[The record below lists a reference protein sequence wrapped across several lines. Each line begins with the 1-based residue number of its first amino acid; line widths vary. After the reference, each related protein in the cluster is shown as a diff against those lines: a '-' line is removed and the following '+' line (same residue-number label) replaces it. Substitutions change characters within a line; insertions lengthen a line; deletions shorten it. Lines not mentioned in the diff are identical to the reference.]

1 MYILQFEYDNQLWLS
16 RIYIVMI
23 TNNKMKR
30 YFLLLIFV
38 LLLAS
43 CAQQNKFNNG
53 LPVAGIKPEDAKH
66 IAIEFLGNQETKNQY
81 IVESAMVDI
90 EGSSEN
96 SWLVYFKHI
105 NWENQRPSHGI
116 VSVNRSTGEANWML
130 LR

>member
-1 MYILQFEYDNQLWLS
+1 M
-16 RIYIVMI
+16 
-23 TNNKMKR
+23 
-30 YFLLLIFV
+30 LIFV

-105 NWENQRPSHGI
+105 ALPPQ
-116 VSVNRSTGEANWML
+116 TGPVLEL
-130 LR
+130 VL